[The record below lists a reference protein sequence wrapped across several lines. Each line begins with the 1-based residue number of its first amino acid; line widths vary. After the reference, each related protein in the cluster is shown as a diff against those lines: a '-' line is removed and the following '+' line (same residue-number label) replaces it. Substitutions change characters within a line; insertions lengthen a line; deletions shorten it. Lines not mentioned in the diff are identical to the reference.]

1 MRQTPTQ
8 RENVNV
14 TEQAPINETTAAEEA
29 AARDRGEAQ
38 KPLLAVRD
46 LMTYFFTDEGVIKA
60 VDGASFDVRHGRT
73 LGLVGES
80 GCGKSVTAR
89 SILQIIDRPG
99 RIEGGQ
105 MLLRSPDRGL
115 EMDIASLKPNDRQV
129 RSLRGGVIS
138 MIFQEPMTSFS
149 QVHTIGSQIVEA
161 IRLHTDLGKTEAH
174 ERAVEWLHRVGIP
187 NPAQRMS
194 DYPHQLSGG
203 QSQRALIAMALCTE
217 PEMLIADEP
226 TTALDVTTESEIL
239 GLLQQLQAD
248 HGMAILFITHDLGVI
263 AEIADDVAV
272 MYLGRVVERAPVEKI
287 FESPKH
293 PYTRALLGSMPS
305 ILSRSRER
313 LPSIRGSIPHPQIRP
328 EGCTFHP
335 RCPAFMPGAC
345 DVRAPRL
352 SVVDTDQHAS
362 CFLYPEA

>member
-1 MRQTPTQ
+1 M
-8 RENVNV
+8 
-14 TEQAPINETTAAEEA
+14 TERAQLDESAAAAEVA
-29 AARDRGEAQ
+29 ALDRVESVQ
-38 KPLLAVRD
+38 PLLSVRD
-46 LMTYFFTDEGVIKA
+46 LKTYFFTDEGVIKA
-60 VDGASFDVRHGRT
+60 VDGASFDIRHGRT

-99 RIEGGQ
+99 RIEEGQ
-105 MLLRSPDRGL
+105 MLLHSPDRGL
-115 EMDIASLKPNDRQV
+115 DLDIASLKPSDRRV
-129 RSLRGGVIS
+129 RSLRGGAIS

-149 QVHTIGSQIVEA
+149 PVHTVGSQIVEA
-161 IRLHTDLGKTEAH
+161 IRLHTDLGKVEAH

-187 NPAQRMS
+187 SPAQRMR

-226 TTALDVTTESEIL
+226 TTALDVTTEAEIL
-239 GLLQQLQAD
+239 SLLQQLQAD

-263 AEIADDVAV
+263 AEIAHDVAV
-272 MYLGRVVERAPVEKI
+272 MYLGRVVETAPVTKV

-293 PYTRALLGSMPS
+293 PYTRALLRSMPS
-305 ILSRSRER
+305 IHSRSRER
-313 LPSIRGSIPHPQIRP
+313 LPSITGSIPHPQIRP

-335 RCPAFMPGAC
+335 RCPDFMPGAC
-345 DVRAPRL
+345 EVRTPQL
-352 SVVDTDQHAS
+352 SVVDADQRAS
-362 CFLYPEA
+362 CFLYPGA